1 MLTAKQ
7 HKFVE
12 GYVTGRSAS
21 DAYRIAYDTVNMSP
35 ASMHSPKLDAHL
47 FHLFDDGQYP
57 VIELPSIQ

>member
-47 FHLFDDGQYP
+47 FHLFDDGQ
-57 VIELPSIQ
+57 